1 LADVDALLEH
11 TPASVE
17 PMLTLELDIAGR
29 RLRTFSTLAC
39 FGTAVDVVVEELRI
53 EHYFPADDAT
63 RAFFEEAGGFDRT
76 EGPESV

>member
-1 LADVDALLEH
+1 
-11 TPASVE
+11 
-17 PMLTLELDIAGR
+17 
-29 RLRTFSTLAC
+29 
-39 FGTAVDVVVEELRI
+39 VVEELRI

>member
-1 LADVDALLEH
+1 MAAQ
-11 TPASVE
+11 S
-17 PMLTLELDIAGR
+17 LTLSVASMATPSALTLGVAAYAGQA
-29 RLRTFSTLAC
+29 AC
-39 FGTAVDVVVEELRI
+39 VDVVVEELRI